1 MPVEEEPPIP
11 ASPADPA
18 LPLPLCGEVEEEEE
32 EEEEGGGG
40 ASARAGMARGKLGAG
55 LATEAKLLLCCG
67 LSCTSLSRRKE
78 PPPPD
83 PWDAPPLLSLR
94 PLMLMR
100 CLFKL
105 LAPPLPALEEPN
117 CTTVK
122 YSALHS
128 PSRMDSLAS
137 AMWMSLVVL

>member
-18 LPLPLCGEVEEEEE
+18 LPLPLCGEVEVEEG
-32 EEEEGGGG
+32 EGGGG

-78 PPPPD
+78 PPPPAPPPPD

-105 LAPPLPALEEPN
+105 LAPPLPALEEPS

-122 YSALHS
+122 YTALHK

-137 AMWMSLVVL
+137 AM